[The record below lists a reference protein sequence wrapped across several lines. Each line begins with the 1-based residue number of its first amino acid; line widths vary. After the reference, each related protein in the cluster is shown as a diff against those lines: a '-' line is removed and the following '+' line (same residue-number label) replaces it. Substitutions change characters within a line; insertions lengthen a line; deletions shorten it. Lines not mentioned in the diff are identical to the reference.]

1 MHFERL
7 SLEVIATKSHW
18 AVANPPTLVGRSG
31 VTHRFD
37 FLAIDGR
44 ERLAFDIYEQLVET
58 DVIRTFVKKL
68 DTGATAFIICPGDK
82 VEEGAGKL
90 AVEYRLKVLRSENIG
105 SDFRTRKVEPS
116 SHESEEGWHK
126 YSEWTRNRLRLHR
139 AASKIGGHESG
150 RQGAIQERGDR

>member
-18 AVANPPTLVGRSG
+18 AVADPPTLVGRSG

-44 ERLAFDIYEQLVET
+44 ERLAFDIYEQLAET

-68 DTGATAFIICPGDK
+68 DTRATAFIICPGDK
-82 VEEGAGKL
+82 VEEGADKL
-90 AVEYRLKVLRSENIG
+90 AKEYGLKVLRSESIG

-116 SHESEEGWHK
+116 SHESEGDGHS

-139 AASKIGGHESG
+139 AASRIGEIDFRRQSG
-150 RQGAIQERGDR
+150 NQSAGR